1 MALIRYSAAELRNL
15 CSSILP
21 SCLDVIK
28 SLQLLRRPRY
38 VHRASRHK
46 FVELSTTSAVSAV
59 LWCHASSSRRRH
71 QNKNYARSAN
81 LRPLTCVDTAPCT
94 VLTNKSATFMLQNTR
109 SLNNKAGLI
118 YDIITDRKLDFM
130 CLTETWQN
138 QQDFLSLN
146 QATPPGYNYIQK
158 PRSLG
163 RGGGLAVIYNAD
175 IIVKEL
181 PTNVVTFECVH
192 FVMAGA
198 VQLQVV
204 LVYRP
209 PKVPKSSFLPEF
221 SELLSTVCPMSPS
234 TLILGDFNI
243 HLDSSN

>member
-1 MALIRYSAAELRNL
+1 
-15 CSSILP
+15 
-21 SCLDVIK
+21 
-28 SLQLLRRPRY
+28 
-38 VHRASRHK
+38 
-46 FVELSTTSAVSAV
+46 
-59 LWCHASSSRRRH
+59 
-71 QNKNYARSAN
+71 
-81 LRPLTCVDTAPCT
+81 
-94 VLTNKSATFMLQNTR
+94 MLQNTR

-209 PKVPKSSFLPEF
+209 PKVPK
-221 SELLSTVCPMSPS
+221 T
-234 TLILGDFNI
+234 
-243 HLDSSN
+243 